1 LSRRSY
7 KYLRLIALG
16 GLNKF
21 TLARTDAESEDRL
34 SGAGGGHGGGGGEKS
49 RGERAL
55 KKKMLINDERSL
67 NVYENKRKDDKLSD
81 K

>member
-1 LSRRSY
+1 MPVKGRMPEPTR
-7 KYLRLIALG
+7 K
-16 GLNKF
+16 
-21 TLARTDAESEDRL
+21 TRTDYPAQ
-34 SGAGGGHGGGGGEKS
+34 GTFHGGDGGEKS

-67 NVYENKRKDDKLSD
+67 NVYENKRKYDKLSD

>member
-21 TLARTDAESEDRL
+21 TLLGGHRIIGPLKGQKL
-34 SGAGGGHGGGGGEKS
+34 SGV
-49 RGERAL
+49 RG
-55 KKKMLINDERSL
+55 
-67 NVYENKRKDDKLSD
+67 VWFKDFDLLAFLATD
-81 K
+81 N